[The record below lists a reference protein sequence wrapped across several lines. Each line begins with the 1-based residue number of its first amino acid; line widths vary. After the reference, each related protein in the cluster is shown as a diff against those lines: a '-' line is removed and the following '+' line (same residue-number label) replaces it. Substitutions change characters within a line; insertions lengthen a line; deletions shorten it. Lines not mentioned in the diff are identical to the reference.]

1 MRPVSV
7 GVNPTAGATTVVYTV
22 PTGYYAKF
30 NLLYLHN
37 TGGSTKSITIQ
48 WYDSSA
54 ATYIDILTSVSY
66 ASKTYTQFDNA
77 YVVMEE
83 GDRLVVTPE
92 AGSAFSLIATFEET
106 GLTRQ

>member
-7 GVNPTAGATTVVYTV
+7 GLNLPETVTTTVYTV

-54 ATYIDILTSVSY
+54 ATTIDILTGVAY
-66 ASKTYTQFDNA
+66 AAKTYSQFSNA
-77 YVVMEE
+77 YVVLEE
-83 GDRLVVTPE
+83 GDQVRATPE
-92 AGSAFSLIATFEET
+92 AGSAFDLIATFEEV

>member
-1 MRPVSV
+1 MRPISV
-7 GVNPTAGATTVVYTV
+7 GLKLVADTATTVYKA

-37 TGGSTKSITIQ
+37 TGANNKYITIQ

-54 ATYIDILTSVSY
+54 GVSIDILTQVPY
-66 ASKTYTQFDNA
+66 ASKTYTQFSNA
-77 YVVMEE
+77 YVVLEE
-83 GDRLVVTPE
+83 GDELRAITE
-92 AGSAFSLIATFEET
+92 AASAFDLIATFEER

>member
-7 GVNPTAGATTVVYTV
+7 GANPAAGSTTVIYTV

-37 TGGSTKSITIQ
+37 TGGSTKSITVQ

-54 ATYIDILTSVSY
+54 ATDIDILTQASY
-66 ASKTYTQFDNA
+66 ASKTYTQFSNA
-77 YVVMEE
+77 YIVMEE
-83 GDRLVVTPE
+83 GDQLKVTPE